1 MRAATLTY
9 VPGGGWEFSDAPV
22 PDPQVVLWFAAP
34 ALARDPAVY
43 HALRSRFP
51 EALIAGCST
60 GGEIHNDE
68 VLDGTAVAAAI
79 RFERST
85 VRGFKVGV
93 SADVDASFAGRE
105 IAAALA
111 APDLRAV
118 YLLSDGLMV
127 NGAKL
132 IQGLLTTLPL
142 DVVIT
147 GGLAGDGPDFQS
159 TCVGLDGPPVPGMIA
174 ALGFYGES
182 LTASW
187 GSAGGWDPFGPKRLV
202 TRAEANVLYELDGEP
217 ALELYK
223 RYLGDAAD
231 QLPGSALLFPL
242 VIRPNPDSPYDV
254 VRTIVGIN
262 EDSQSL
268 VFAGDI
274 PQNWSAQLMRGV
286 PDRLVDGALRAA
298 RQSGLGNG
306 GGAED
311 SLALVVSCIGRKLMM
326 GQRISDEVEIIREEC
341 GAVPTIGF
349 YSYGEICPHGFT
361 GSCTLHN
368 QTMTI
373 TVFRE
378 AV

>member
-1 MRAATLTY
+1 M
-9 VPGGGWEFSDAPV
+9 
-22 PDPQVVLWFAAP
+22 
-34 ALARDPAVY
+34 
-43 HALRSRFP
+43 
-51 EALIAGCST
+51 
-60 GGEIHNDE
+60 
-68 VLDGTAVAAAI
+68 
-79 RFERST
+79 
-85 VRGFKVGV
+85 
-93 SADVDASFAGRE
+93 
-105 IAAALA
+105 A

-132 IQGLLTTLPL
+132 IQGLLTRLPH
-142 DVVIT
+142 DVVVT

-159 TCVGLDGPPVPGMIA
+159 TCVGLNAPPVPGKIA
-174 ALGFYGES
+174 SLGFYGDS
-182 LTASW
+182 FTASW

-231 QLPGSALLFPL
+231 KLPGSALLFPL

-254 VRTIVGIN
+254 VRTIVGVN

-274 PQNWSAQLMRGV
+274 PQNWSAQLLRNV

-298 RQSGLGNG
+298 RQSGLGSG
-306 GGAED
+306 SAAES

-349 YSYGEICPHGFT
+349 YSYG
-361 GSCTLHN
+361 
-368 QTMTI
+368 
-373 TVFRE
+373 
-378 AV
+378 